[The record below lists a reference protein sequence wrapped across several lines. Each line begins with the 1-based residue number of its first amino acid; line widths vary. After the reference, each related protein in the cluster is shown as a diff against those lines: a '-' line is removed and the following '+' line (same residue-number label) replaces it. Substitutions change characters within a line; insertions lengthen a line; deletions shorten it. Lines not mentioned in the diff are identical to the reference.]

1 MRSYLF
7 LQLVIS
13 GFFLFG
19 CGKPKDVEF
28 KRISDA
34 KLIEAKEGKIDM
46 LMELELANPNSF
58 GIELIDSDFEIYW
71 GSDWI
76 GKAKQKAAIS
86 VHNGKTFF
94 LPLVI
99 SIDANALKPKIEND
113 FLRIL
118 TESKVKI
125 PYRFKGECKIKKAGI
140 KLPFPVDFTD
150 EYEVKLE
157 DIIASFKQQ

>member
-1 MRSYLF
+1 MRNISFF
-7 LQLVIS
+7 LIVIS
-13 GFFLFG
+13 SLYLFG
-19 CGKPKDVEF
+19 CSKPKDIEF
-28 KRISDA
+28 KRIAES
-34 KLIEAKEGKIDM
+34 KLIEAKEGKIDI
-46 LMELELANPNSF
+46 LMELELANPNAF

-76 GKAKQKAAIS
+76 GKAKQKAPVS
-86 VHNGKTFF
+86 VPNGKTFF

-99 SIDANALKPKIEND
+99 TIDANALKPKIEND
-113 FLRIL
+113 FLKIL

-125 PYRFKGECKIKKAGI
+125 PYRFKGECKIKKAGV

-157 DIIASFKQQ
+157 DIISGFKQN